1 MPQTLSVGISAQV
14 TANDNFK
21 NRSEILVVVYA
32 GALEFKTV
40 LSTLAFKSTAV
51 PAAKII
57 IERQEA
63 NWSIVVLDSRALSLS
78 WSIYVSAEK
87 PFSSAGNHTH

>member
-1 MPQTLSVGISAQV
+1 M

-21 NRSEILVVVYA
+21 NRLETLVVVYA

-40 LSTLAFKSTAV
+40 PSTLAFKSTAV
-51 PAAKII
+51 PAAKTI

-63 NWSIVVLDSRALSLS
+63 NC
-78 WSIYVSAEK
+78 
-87 PFSSAGNHTH
+87 

>member
-1 MPQTLSVGISAQV
+1 M

-78 WSIYVSAEK
+78 WSRLYVSAEK

>member
-1 MPQTLSVGISAQV
+1 MITLKIGP
-14 TANDNFK
+14 K
-21 NRSEILVVVYA
+21 LYA

-40 LSTLAFKSTAV
+40 LSTLAFKNTAV

-63 NWSIVVLDSRALSLS
+63 NWSIVVLDSRALS
-78 WSIYVSAEK
+78 
-87 PFSSAGNHTH
+87 